1 VCSHVSTIQCADFLS
16 IGAAFDEAL
25 ESAKRITV
33 VPAHG
38 PAIGLTQR
46 PAQLRAV
53 QSTIIATQRNSVH
66 SADFSSHWSAK
77 CWAHKSAQRYAL
89 RRTHRPAICCADH
102 AALWSANCYAVNSTN
117 LGS

>member
-1 VCSHVSTIQCADFLS
+1 MCPHVSTIKCTVIVSVDATFV
-16 IGAAFDEAL
+16 EAL
-25 ESAKRITV
+25 DSAKRNAV

-46 PAQLRAV
+46 SAQLRAV
-53 QSTIIATQRNSVH
+53 QSTIIATQRNPVH
-66 SADFSSHWSAK
+66 PADFSSHWSAK

-102 AALWSANCYAVNSTN
+102 TALWSANCYAVDSTN